1 MRLLAALLIFFIA
14 MPAWSY
20 EPQEIMKN
28 PVLQKRAED
37 IYDELRCVVCQNQ
50 PIGSSNA
57 DLARDMRGLVRAR
70 LLDGD
75 SDNEV
80 IEYMV
85 SRYGDFV
92 LLNPPLKSITVLLWS
107 GPAIFALIGLLA
119 LIFYFRRQA
128 RDYAAT
134 TGTGGG
140 A

>member
-1 MRLLAALLIFFIA
+1 MRLLAAFLIFFVA
-14 MPAWSY
+14 LPAAAY

-28 PVLQKRAED
+28 SVLQKRAED
-37 IYDELRCVVCQNQ
+37 IYGELRCVVCQNQ
-50 PIGSSNA
+50 PIGSSDA

-107 GPAIFALIGLLA
+107 GPAIFALIGLFA
-119 LIFYFRRQA
+119 LFFYFRRQA
-128 RDYAAT
+128 RDYAAS